1 MAYVRPSTDIVL
13 LKNCILQ
20 KSENNETDTISWSRI
35 EDQTNAFNGSIPA
48 GSTVATSPLWSEKRT
63 YLSNTYQN
71 IKAGVLRLSAK
82 MSEVSGCNY
91 MYFTNTNQANF
102 ENKRFY
108 CFIDNIT
115 AVNLNC
121 VEVSYSIDYI
131 QTFYFDYQ
139 EQTCLVERMT
149 TESDAAGTYVLDEGL
164 DLGSEMITKSKTDYY
179 FDFAT
184 LKYLVC
190 YGSRSNLPSNRIR
203 FDGAPNTQMATG
215 VFIGTKE
222 GQSSGTPFMARYF
235 AELVTDTT
243 SLLLNGKIPI
253 ILVIVTGATLYAVKE
268 PANTAGT
275 SAVIYSNGV
284 TYDFGET
291 TTHMLPD
298 SAGAVSGVQVF
309 GMIYVGDNIVDANGY
324 SDTDL
329 ALSDYRRMMNGI
341 INARGVPESFIGTGA
356 NPPYYV
362 EKTSVITVPKLGNGS
377 SIDGHY
383 VRNNKLFTYPY
394 ASLALCSSEGANTQL
409 RFERFSDGSCQ
420 FNAVACG
427 LPAPICNVYP
437 TNYNGVAANMETG
450 VIFSNFPILPLQI
463 DEYKVYQQEN
473 RGRDTIGIVSAILS
487 TAGAFATVGVSTVT
501 GNVAGVV
508 SGAGAAINTAGQAYM
523 AIKKTQD
530 AQFIQNSFKGQ
541 IGTSDLALAAGRM
554 GYFVIVQTIDKEH
567 AEVIDD
573 YFTRYGYKV
582 CSHIIPK
589 RYDTARTYFNYIK
602 TLECNI
608 KIVNP
613 QHMFQEDEKAIE
625 DIYNNGVRFWK
636 WNSGSVHYKDYT
648 VWNSFNNPPSSNSN
662 STPSST

>member
-1 MAYVRPSTDIVL
+1 MAYVSPSTDIVL

-20 KSENNETDTISWSRI
+20 KAENNETDTISWSQI
-35 EDQTNAFNGSIPA
+35 DDQTNAFNGS
-48 GSTVATSPLWSEKRT
+48 GSPVATSPLWSEKRT
-63 YLSNTYQN
+63 YPNNTYQN

-82 MSEVSGCNY
+82 MSEVYGCNY

-115 AVNLNC
+115 LVNLNC
-121 VEVSYSIDYI
+121 VEVSYSIDPI
-131 QTFYFDYQ
+131 QTYYFDYE

-149 TESDAAGTYVLDEGL
+149 TESDVAGSYVLDEGL
-164 DLGSEMITKSKTDYY
+164 DLGSEMKIKEKQDYY
-179 FDFAT
+179 FSN

-203 FDGAPNTQMATG
+203 FDGSPNTQMATG
-215 VFIGTKE
+215 VFIGTKQ
-222 GQSSGTPFMARYF
+222 GTSSGTPFMAKYF
-235 AELVTDTT
+235 AELITETT
-243 SLLLNGKIPI
+243 SILLNSKIPI
-253 ILVIVTGATLYAVKE
+253 ILVIVTGATLYTVKE
-268 PANTAGT
+268 PANTEGT
-275 SAVIYSNGV
+275 SAVIYNDGV
-284 TYDFGET
+284 SFDFGSDVQQYLPSSQTET
-291 TTHMLPD
+291 
-298 SAGAVSGVQVF
+298 ASGIQVF
-309 GMIYVGDNIVDANGY
+309 SMIYVGDNIVDANGY
-324 SDTDL
+324 SNSDL

-341 INARGVPESFIGTGA
+341 INARGVPSAFIGTGA

-362 EKTSVITVPKLGNGS
+362 ASSSVITVSKLTGGGT
-377 SIDGHY
+377 IDGHF
-383 VRNNKLFTYPY
+383 VKNNKLFTYPY

-409 RFERFSDGSCQ
+409 RFERFSSGSCV

-437 TNYNGVAANMETG
+437 VNYNGVQDNMETG
-450 VIFSNFPILPLQI
+450 VVFSNFPILPLQI

-487 TAGAFATVGVSTVT
+487 TAGAFASVGVSAVA

-508 SGAGAAINTAGQAYM
+508 AGAGSAINTAGQAYM

-582 CSHIIPK
+582 CCHIIPK
-589 RYDTARTYFNYIK
+589 RYATARTYFNYIK

-608 KIVNP
+608 KIKN
-613 QHMFQEDEKAIE
+613 QHHMFQEDEKAIE

-636 WNSGSVHYKDYT
+636 WNSESVHYKDYT
-648 VWNSFNNPPSSNSN
+648 VWNSFNAQ
-662 STPSST
+662 PSST

>member
-1 MAYVRPSTDIVL
+1 MPTSYVSPSTDIVL

-20 KSENNETDTISWSRI
+20 KSENNETDTISWSQI
-35 EDQTNAFNGSIPA
+35 DDQTNAFNGS
-48 GSTVATSPLWSEKRT
+48 GSPVATSPLWSEKRT
-63 YLSNTYQN
+63 YPDNTYQN

-82 MSEVSGCNY
+82 MSEVYGCNY
-91 MYFTNTNQANF
+91 MYFTNTNQDNF

-115 AVNLNC
+115 LVNLNC
-121 VEVSYSIDYI
+121 VEVSYSIDPI
-131 QTFYFDYQ
+131 QTYYFDYE

-179 FDFAT
+179 FDN

-203 FDGAPNTQMATG
+203 FDGSPNAQMATG
-215 VFIGTKE
+215 VFIGTKA
-222 GQSSGTPFMARYF
+222 GTSSGTPFMAQYF
-235 AELVTDTT
+235 AELNTVTT
-243 SLLLNGKIPI
+243 SILLNSKIPI
-253 ILVIVTGATLYAVKE
+253 VLVIVTGATLYTVKE

-275 SAVIYSNGV
+275 SAVIYNDGV
-284 TYDFGET
+284 SFDFGDT
-291 TTHMLPD
+291 TQHYLPS
-298 SAGAVSGVQVF
+298 SAQTASGIEVF

-341 INARGVPESFIGTGA
+341 INARGVPESFIGTGTP
-356 NPPYYV
+356 PPYYYISAN
-362 EKTSVITVPKLGNGS
+362 SVISVSKLGGGD

-383 VRNNKLFTYPY
+383 VKNNKLFTYPY
-394 ASLALCSSEGANTQL
+394 ASLALCSSEGTNTQL

-437 TNYNGVAANMETG
+437 KNYNGVVDNMETG
-450 VIFSNFPILPLQI
+450 VVFSNFPILPLQI

-487 TAGAFATVGVSTVT
+487 TAGAFASVGVSAVA

-508 SGAGAAINTAGQAYM
+508 AGAGSAINTAGQAYM

-554 GYFVIVQTIDKEH
+554 GYFVVVQTIDKEH

-582 CSHIIPK
+582 CCHLIPK
-589 RYDTARTYFNYIK
+589 RYATARPCFNYIK

-608 KIVNP
+608 KIKD
-613 QHMFQEDEKAIE
+613 QKHMFQEDEKAIE

-636 WNSGSVHYKDYT
+636 WNSNNVHYKDYT
-648 VWNSFNNPPSSNSN
+648 VWNSFN
-662 STPSST
+662 TAPSST